1 MRVLDTDILIDLS
14 RGFSPAL
21 AWFASL
27 NDPSLV
33 PGYVVFELLAGCD
46 DALAVR
52 RLQRWLRPFRV
63 YWPTTIDCDRALAS
77 FARLSLSHG
86 LGIIDALIAE
96 CAIGLGVPLCT
107 FNVRHFSA
115 VPGLVT
121 ERPYARV

>member
-1 MRVLDTDILIDLS
+1 MSRGCSRRVLRDRS
-14 RGFSPAL
+14 MFSATL
-21 AWFASL
+21 ATTVVSHAPRFST
-27 NDPSLV
+27 SLV
-33 PGYVVFELLAGCD
+33 C
-46 DALAVR
+46 
-52 RLQRWLRPFRV
+52 
-63 YWPTTIDCDRALAS
+63 
-77 FARLSLSHG
+77 ARLSLSHG